1 METWEA
7 STPGGE
13 RCAVSVYRSLVRVLA
28 AFLLAGCVCP
38 PLEAAQLKIA
48 IVAFDAVNQPA
59 KAGGW
64 GRSVAEMLTTA
75 AVNTGAF
82 EVVERHMLEKVM
94 SEQSMGSREVGF
106 TSAAQSI
113 GNMVGAD
120 YLLSGSVMKME
131 DQVRIDARLVDVASG
146 AIITA
151 TSVVSDSRLDRLSKK
166 IDELMASMVKSVYGA
181 PPPPQEALEA
191 QPAPA
196 AGEPP
201 VRMEALF
208 ATAGGVQIP
217 LAQGDTLTAADAYYV
232 QLDVGRRLY
241 VYAVQIDAA
250 GALYALFPNQA
261 FCGRDNPLPPGR
273 YRVPAGENFY
283 LDQSVGK
290 ETLFVLASPGPLEN
304 VDRVFA
310 QLETADPFAME
321 DLVAQFQEAFNAAA
335 SEYKSSVWFW
345 HK

>member
-1 METWEA
+1 
-7 STPGGE
+7 
-13 RCAVSVYRSLVRVLA
+13 
-28 AFLLAGCVCP
+28 
-38 PLEAAQLKIA
+38 
-48 IVAFDAVNQPA
+48 
-59 KAGGW
+59 
-64 GRSVAEMLTTA
+64 MLTTA

-166 IDELMASMVKSVYGA
+166 NRRADGLHGQKRVRRA
-181 PPPPQEALEA
+181 PPPPQEALKA
-191 QPAPA
+191 QPVPA

-201 VRMEALF
+201 VRLEALF

-273 YRVPAGENFY
+273 YRIPAGENFY

-321 DLVAQFQEAFNAAA
+321 DLVAQFQEAFKAAA